1 MNIST
6 ILLVIV
12 ILVFGYYIYVT
23 FFKPK
28 GKQSLFES
36 RKANKALR
44 LSDVYPSEVRS
55 SYAHAFWILVNTM
68 DNNNNADNRNIL
80 IKSDGKN
87 DIEFQAYLEKYSN
100 NLVIETTTM
109 SKPETAAA
117 ATTETMTCK
126 VSNIP
131 LQKWV
136 SVVLSVQDR
145 ALDVYIDGK
154 LVRTCVSKNNLHL
167 ISKPVLDV
175 TTYKN
180 GAALGDGGFSGYINK
195 LEYYNSALTPN
206 EAYSIY
212 RKGPGSGKFNMN
224 YNVKLSLLK
233 NDDELKSYQF

>member
-44 LSDVYPSEVRS
+44 LNDVYPSEVRS

-68 DNNNNADNRNIL
+68 DNNKDAPNRNIL
-80 IKSDGKN
+80 IKSDGN
-87 DIEFQAYLEKYSN
+87 NATEFQVYLEKFSN
-100 NLVIETTTM
+100 NLVIETTTK
-109 SKPETAAA
+109 SQSEETEE
-117 ATTETMTCK
+117 TETMTCK
-126 VSNIP
+126 VTNIP

-154 LVRTCVSKNNLHL
+154 LVRTCVSKNELNL

-180 GAALGDGGFSGYINK
+180 GTALGDGGFSGYINK

-212 RKGPGSGKFNMN
+212 RKGPGSSKFNMN